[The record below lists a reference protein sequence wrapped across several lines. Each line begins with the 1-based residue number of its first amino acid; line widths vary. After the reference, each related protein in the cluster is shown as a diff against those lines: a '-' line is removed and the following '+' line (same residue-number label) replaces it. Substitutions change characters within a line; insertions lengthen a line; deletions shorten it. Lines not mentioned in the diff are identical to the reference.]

1 MIKKQNYLKHAIVL
15 FLLLLLMQPER
26 AWAAYE
32 NVEFSSLTNHDGL
45 TNSQVGAI
53 LKDTRGY
60 IWFGTQ
66 SGLCRFDGFRMKTFY
81 YSNTDDKSLPNNS
94 VDELQQDYDGNIW
107 VHTSVGYSIYKYDE
121 EQFERKP
128 EEWLKNIHVQG
139 PPYKL
144 LIDKDKNMWIAVY
157 GQGLFFH
164 NAKTKNTYLFKFTK
178 KAQPGCLKEGNISKI
193 TEVDGDALI
202 TYNDGTIC
210 RVNGQ
215 KQKVLWYNSF
225 LATHKAAGDNGAYTF
240 YDGIGGFWVS
250 VSNANYVYQSKT
262 GKWTDARSYLTNM
275 GIDIPCPTRILMRDI
290 ARDKAGNLWVA
301 SDHNGLFFVDFKR
314 KICRQYVHS
323 EAKGS
328 IIDNSLQKV
337 YVDDEGAIWVGSYK
351 NGVAYYSP
359 DAQKFTTIPLGDVC
373 TITQDLNGNLWC
385 GTNDSGIVCYSPLTG
400 QSWRFSQ
407 AETGLASDIIVSSVT
422 MADGTM
428 YFGTFNG
435 GLAQYKNGRWKS
447 FQAAPGGLANNS
459 VWCLAEDPYHRL
471 IIGTLGSGF
480 QIYNPESGKFTTY
493 NVQNSGI
500 TSDFINSLFLPNKDE
515 ILIGHSQNYSIFN
528 FGTRKVTNVNTT
540 KDGQPFPSPSLNYM
554 MKDSR
559 GILWIASP
567 AGVTM
572 YDEASG
578 QLESINDLN
587 GTQGTVGCMVL
598 EDKQHNI
605 WLVSEFI
612 VTRVTL
618 TKNNQGKWDI
628 TMISFNSLDGL
639 QSRQFNQRSA
649 CLMRNGAIAIGGQDG
664 INIINPAKILPALK
678 HAHVLFSGF
687 VLFDHPLKAGEEFE
701 GRVPLEK
708 SLDTHLELDLSYK
721 DKAFTIQFASDQV
734 SIPARCRFLYRM
746 KGLDDKWMLTPEGR
760 PEATFT
766 NLSSGSYVLEAKV
779 VNADGS
785 VSEEVSTLKIYIHPP
800 FYLSIWA
807 FIVYIILIGVA
818 FYLYRKRMLEKQ
830 RVKFELQSKEDSI
843 KKTKELNELKLNF
856 FTNVSHE
863 LRTPLTLI
871 ISPLVTMIRDEGDP
885 EKRRKLELIHRNA
898 TRLLNLVNQILDFR
912 KFDQNKEKLSLARMD
927 IVSFVDNICNS
938 FRILANNKVNLS
950 FESFTSKLIMT
961 FDADKVGK
969 IVNNLLSN
977 AYKFTPDGGSIT
989 VRLSVALGVEVKDHT
1004 HDMLRISVADNGKG
1018 ISDEEKKHVF
1028 ERFYQVNGTEMQP
1041 AGGSGIGLNLVK
1053 KFTELHGGQVEVR
1066 DNDGGG
1072 SVFIVDL
1079 PMDDGGAAKTNA
1091 HLESMRVAP
1100 VIATVHKAE
1109 DTMEETVEEG
1119 GSSDALYGVHRSSL
1133 TAKPARKNYVAKV
1146 LLVDDSDDFREF
1158 MRDVLTDYQVIE
1170 AVNGKDAWQKIIE
1183 VRPDVILSDVM
1194 MPVMDGIELC
1204 RMVKSNEETAS
1215 IPFVMLTARLAT
1227 DHQVEGLESGADDY
1241 IIKPFN
1247 IDMLNLR
1254 IRNLL
1259 GWARRSARR
1268 SFLDKNKEEKKDSSQ
1283 PKERVIPKGELG
1295 DFEMTASDRKF
1306 LADVDK
1312 YIKDMMGN
1320 PDTSV
1325 ESMSAHLCMSRVQLY
1340 KRMVSLTGTTP
1351 SEYLRAKRIKRA
1363 EELIHSDELN
1373 ISEIAYTVGFNN
1385 PRYFTKYF
1393 QEAYG
1398 LTPSQYKKKLNGES
1412 I

>member
-1 MIKKQNYLKHAIVL
+1 MI
-15 FLLLLLMQPER
+15 
-26 AWAAYE
+26 
-32 NVEFSSLTNHDGL
+32 
-45 TNSQVGAI
+45 
-53 LKDTRGY
+53 
-60 IWFGTQ
+60 
-66 SGLCRFDGFRMKTFY
+66 
-81 YSNTDDKSLPNNS
+81 
-94 VDELQQDYDGNIW
+94 
-107 VHTSVGYSIYKYDE
+107 
-121 EQFERKP
+121 
-128 EEWLKNIHVQG
+128 
-139 PPYKL
+139 
-144 LIDKDKNMWIAVY
+144 
-157 GQGLFFH
+157 
-164 NAKTKNTYLFKFTK
+164 
-178 KAQPGCLKEGNISKI
+178 
-193 TEVDGDALI
+193 
-202 TYNDGTIC
+202 
-210 RVNGQ
+210 
-215 KQKVLWYNSF
+215 
-225 LATHKAAGDNGAYTF
+225 
-240 YDGIGGFWVS
+240 
-250 VSNANYVYQSKT
+250 
-262 GKWTDARSYLTNM
+262 
-275 GIDIPCPTRILMRDI
+275 
-290 ARDKAGNLWVA
+290 
-301 SDHNGLFFVDFKR
+301 
-314 KICRQYVHS
+314 
-323 EAKGS
+323 
-328 IIDNSLQKV
+328 
-337 YVDDEGAIWVGSYK
+337 
-351 NGVAYYSP
+351 
-359 DAQKFTTIPLGDVC
+359 
-373 TITQDLNGNLWC
+373 
-385 GTNDSGIVCYSPLTG
+385 
-400 QSWRFSQ
+400 
-407 AETGLASDIIVSSVT
+407 
-422 MADGTM
+422 
-428 YFGTFNG
+428 
-435 GLAQYKNGRWKS
+435 
-447 FQAAPGGLANNS
+447 
-459 VWCLAEDPYHRL
+459 
-471 IIGTLGSGF
+471 
-480 QIYNPESGKFTTY
+480 
-493 NVQNSGI
+493 
-500 TSDFINSLFLPNKDE
+500 
-515 ILIGHSQNYSIFN
+515 
-528 FGTRKVTNVNTT
+528 
-540 KDGQPFPSPSLNYM
+540 
-554 MKDSR
+554 
-559 GILWIASP
+559 
-567 AGVTM
+567 
-572 YDEASG
+572 
-578 QLESINDLN
+578 
-587 GTQGTVGCMVL
+587 
-598 EDKQHNI
+598 
-605 WLVSEFI
+605 
-612 VTRVTL
+612 
-618 TKNNQGKWDI
+618 
-628 TMISFNSLDGL
+628 
-639 QSRQFNQRSA
+639 
-649 CLMRNGAIAIGGQDG
+649 
-664 INIINPAKILPALK
+664 
-678 HAHVLFSGF
+678 
-687 VLFDHPLKAGEEFE
+687 
-701 GRVPLEK
+701 
-708 SLDTHLELDLSYK
+708 
-721 DKAFTIQFASDQV
+721 
-734 SIPARCRFLYRM
+734 
-746 KGLDDKWMLTPEGR
+746 
-760 PEATFT
+760 
-766 NLSSGSYVLEAKV
+766 
-779 VNADGS
+779 
-785 VSEEVSTLKIYIHPP
+785 
-800 FYLSIWA
+800 
-807 FIVYIILIGVA
+807 
-818 FYLYRKRMLEKQ
+818 EKQ
-830 RVKFELQSKEDSI
+830 RVKYEIQIREDSI
-843 KKTKELNELKLNF
+843 KKTREMNELKLNF

-989 VRLSVALGVEVKDHT
+989 VRLSVASGVEVKDHT

-1170 AVNGKDAWQKIIE
+1170 AVNGQDAWQKIIE

-1268 SFLDKNKEEKKDSSQ
+1268 SFLDKNKEEKKDSGQ

>member
-1 MIKKQNYLKHAIVL
+1 M
-15 FLLLLLMQPER
+15 
-26 AWAAYE
+26 
-32 NVEFSSLTNHDGL
+32 
-45 TNSQVGAI
+45 
-53 LKDTRGY
+53 
-60 IWFGTQ
+60 
-66 SGLCRFDGFRMKTFY
+66 
-81 YSNTDDKSLPNNS
+81 
-94 VDELQQDYDGNIW
+94 
-107 VHTSVGYSIYKYDE
+107 
-121 EQFERKP
+121 
-128 EEWLKNIHVQG
+128 
-139 PPYKL
+139 
-144 LIDKDKNMWIAVY
+144 
-157 GQGLFFH
+157 
-164 NAKTKNTYLFKFTK
+164 
-178 KAQPGCLKEGNISKI
+178 
-193 TEVDGDALI
+193 
-202 TYNDGTIC
+202 
-210 RVNGQ
+210 
-215 KQKVLWYNSF
+215 
-225 LATHKAAGDNGAYTF
+225 
-240 YDGIGGFWVS
+240 
-250 VSNANYVYQSKT
+250 
-262 GKWTDARSYLTNM
+262 
-275 GIDIPCPTRILMRDI
+275 
-290 ARDKAGNLWVA
+290 
-301 SDHNGLFFVDFKR
+301 
-314 KICRQYVHS
+314 
-323 EAKGS
+323 
-328 IIDNSLQKV
+328 
-337 YVDDEGAIWVGSYK
+337 
-351 NGVAYYSP
+351 
-359 DAQKFTTIPLGDVC
+359 
-373 TITQDLNGNLWC
+373 
-385 GTNDSGIVCYSPLTG
+385 
-400 QSWRFSQ
+400 
-407 AETGLASDIIVSSVT
+407 
-422 MADGTM
+422 
-428 YFGTFNG
+428 
-435 GLAQYKNGRWKS
+435 
-447 FQAAPGGLANNS
+447 
-459 VWCLAEDPYHRL
+459 
-471 IIGTLGSGF
+471 
-480 QIYNPESGKFTTY
+480 
-493 NVQNSGI
+493 
-500 TSDFINSLFLPNKDE
+500 
-515 ILIGHSQNYSIFN
+515 
-528 FGTRKVTNVNTT
+528 
-540 KDGQPFPSPSLNYM
+540 
-554 MKDSR
+554 
-559 GILWIASP
+559 
-567 AGVTM
+567 
-572 YDEASG
+572 
-578 QLESINDLN
+578 
-587 GTQGTVGCMVL
+587 
-598 EDKQHNI
+598 
-605 WLVSEFI
+605 
-612 VTRVTL
+612 
-618 TKNNQGKWDI
+618 
-628 TMISFNSLDGL
+628 
-639 QSRQFNQRSA
+639 
-649 CLMRNGAIAIGGQDG
+649 
-664 INIINPAKILPALK
+664 
-678 HAHVLFSGF
+678 
-687 VLFDHPLKAGEEFE
+687 
-701 GRVPLEK
+701 
-708 SLDTHLELDLSYK
+708 
-721 DKAFTIQFASDQV
+721 
-734 SIPARCRFLYRM
+734 
-746 KGLDDKWMLTPEGR
+746 
-760 PEATFT
+760 
-766 NLSSGSYVLEAKV
+766 
-779 VNADGS
+779 
-785 VSEEVSTLKIYIHPP
+785 
-800 FYLSIWA
+800 
-807 FIVYIILIGVA
+807 
-818 FYLYRKRMLEKQ
+818 
-830 RVKFELQSKEDSI
+830 
-843 KKTKELNELKLNF
+843 NELKLNF

-950 FESFTSKLIMT
+950 FESYTSKLIMT

-1119 GSSDALYGVHRSSL
+1119 GSSDALYGVHRSSQ

-1170 AVNGKDAWQKIIE
+1170 AVNGQDAWQKIIE

-1268 SFLDKNKEEKKDSSQ
+1268 SILDKDKEGKKDPSQ

-1312 YIKDMMGN
+1312 YIKDMMGD

>member
-1 MIKKQNYLKHAIVL
+1 M
-15 FLLLLLMQPER
+15 
-26 AWAAYE
+26 
-32 NVEFSSLTNHDGL
+32 
-45 TNSQVGAI
+45 
-53 LKDTRGY
+53 
-60 IWFGTQ
+60 
-66 SGLCRFDGFRMKTFY
+66 
-81 YSNTDDKSLPNNS
+81 
-94 VDELQQDYDGNIW
+94 
-107 VHTSVGYSIYKYDE
+107 
-121 EQFERKP
+121 
-128 EEWLKNIHVQG
+128 
-139 PPYKL
+139 
-144 LIDKDKNMWIAVY
+144 
-157 GQGLFFH
+157 
-164 NAKTKNTYLFKFTK
+164 
-178 KAQPGCLKEGNISKI
+178 
-193 TEVDGDALI
+193 
-202 TYNDGTIC
+202 
-210 RVNGQ
+210 
-215 KQKVLWYNSF
+215 
-225 LATHKAAGDNGAYTF
+225 
-240 YDGIGGFWVS
+240 
-250 VSNANYVYQSKT
+250 
-262 GKWTDARSYLTNM
+262 
-275 GIDIPCPTRILMRDI
+275 
-290 ARDKAGNLWVA
+290 
-301 SDHNGLFFVDFKR
+301 
-314 KICRQYVHS
+314 
-323 EAKGS
+323 
-328 IIDNSLQKV
+328 
-337 YVDDEGAIWVGSYK
+337 
-351 NGVAYYSP
+351 
-359 DAQKFTTIPLGDVC
+359 
-373 TITQDLNGNLWC
+373 
-385 GTNDSGIVCYSPLTG
+385 
-400 QSWRFSQ
+400 
-407 AETGLASDIIVSSVT
+407 
-422 MADGTM
+422 
-428 YFGTFNG
+428 
-435 GLAQYKNGRWKS
+435 
-447 FQAAPGGLANNS
+447 
-459 VWCLAEDPYHRL
+459 
-471 IIGTLGSGF
+471 
-480 QIYNPESGKFTTY
+480 
-493 NVQNSGI
+493 
-500 TSDFINSLFLPNKDE
+500 
-515 ILIGHSQNYSIFN
+515 
-528 FGTRKVTNVNTT
+528 
-540 KDGQPFPSPSLNYM
+540 
-554 MKDSR
+554 
-559 GILWIASP
+559 
-567 AGVTM
+567 
-572 YDEASG
+572 
-578 QLESINDLN
+578 
-587 GTQGTVGCMVL
+587 
-598 EDKQHNI
+598 
-605 WLVSEFI
+605 
-612 VTRVTL
+612 
-618 TKNNQGKWDI
+618 
-628 TMISFNSLDGL
+628 
-639 QSRQFNQRSA
+639 
-649 CLMRNGAIAIGGQDG
+649 
-664 INIINPAKILPALK
+664 
-678 HAHVLFSGF
+678 
-687 VLFDHPLKAGEEFE
+687 
-701 GRVPLEK
+701 
-708 SLDTHLELDLSYK
+708 
-721 DKAFTIQFASDQV
+721 
-734 SIPARCRFLYRM
+734 
-746 KGLDDKWMLTPEGR
+746 
-760 PEATFT
+760 
-766 NLSSGSYVLEAKV
+766 
-779 VNADGS
+779 
-785 VSEEVSTLKIYIHPP
+785 
-800 FYLSIWA
+800 
-807 FIVYIILIGVA
+807 
-818 FYLYRKRMLEKQ
+818 
-830 RVKFELQSKEDSI
+830 
-843 KKTKELNELKLNF
+843 
-856 FTNVSHE
+856 
-863 LRTPLTLI
+863 
-871 ISPLVTMIRDEGDP
+871 
-885 EKRRKLELIHRNA
+885 
-898 TRLLNLVNQILDFR
+898 
-912 KFDQNKEKLSLARMD
+912 
-927 IVSFVDNICNS
+927 
-938 FRILANNKVNLS
+938 NLS

-1268 SFLDKNKEEKKDSSQ
+1268 SFLDKNKEEKKDSGQ